1 MSKVVVITGA
11 TDGIGLAT
19 ARQLVTAGH
28 CVVVHGRNPQKV
40 AAVAGSL
47 RTEYPGAHVEELVA
61 DLSNL
66 TEAARC
72 AETLAAREAPV
83 DVLIN
88 NAGVFKAGDNP
99 WVDGM
104 DVRFVVNTLA
114 PYLMTRRVLGSLPA
128 DGRVVNLSSAAQAP
142 VDVEALAGRRQLS
155 DGEAYAQSK
164 LALTMWS
171 RHLGR
176 AVGPGGPVVVSV
188 NPGSLLNTSMVREA
202 FGSSRADVS
211 VGADILMRAATG
223 PEFATATGMYF
234 DNDAGQFASPH
245 PDALDDTK
253 TAQVVVAVEQVLRR
267 EGHPVE

>member
-19 ARQLVTAGH
+19 ARQLVAAGH
-28 CVVVHGRNPQKV
+28 HVVVHGRNGQKV
-40 AAVAGSL
+40 AAIADSL
-47 RTEYPGAHVEELVA
+47 RVQCPQAPVEELVA

-66 TEAARC
+66 AEAARC
-72 AETLAAREAPV
+72 AQTLAARETPV

-114 PYLMTRRVLGSLPA
+114 PYLITRRMMGSMPV
-128 DGRVVNLSSAAQAP
+128 DGRVINVSSAAQRP
-142 VDVEALAGRRQLS
+142 VDAEALAGSRQLS
-155 DGEAYAQSK
+155 DSQAYAQSK

-176 AVGPGGPVVVSV
+176 SVGPTGPVVVAV
-188 NPGSLLNTSMVREA
+188 NPGSLLNTAMVREA
-202 FGSSRADVS
+202 FGSSRAEVS
-211 VGADILMRAATG
+211 VGADILVQAATG
-223 PEFATATGMYF
+223 ADFAAATGMYY
-234 DNDAGQFASPH
+234 DNDAGQFGPPH
-245 PDALDDTK
+245 PDALDDAK
-253 TAQVVVAVEQVLRR
+253 TARVVTAIEHVLHR
-267 EGHPVE
+267 EGHPVQ